1 VWTIPS
7 DGFAVSAGACCA
19 NATGGRRINVQSTAT
34 ATTFNDER
42 LIVRTPF
49 PRPKGVMY
57 RSYR

>member
-1 VWTIPS
+1 MQSTE
-7 DGFAVSAGACCA
+7 
-19 NATGGRRINVQSTAT
+19 NATL
-34 ATTFNDER
+34 FNDER